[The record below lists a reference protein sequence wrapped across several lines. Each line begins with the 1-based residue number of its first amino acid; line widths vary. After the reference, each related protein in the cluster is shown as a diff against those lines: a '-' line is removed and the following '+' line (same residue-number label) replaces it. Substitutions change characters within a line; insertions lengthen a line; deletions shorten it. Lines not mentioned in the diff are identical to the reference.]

1 MKSKLTITVASI
13 LSVLTLVGVGFAAW
27 VISNPNVSADQ
38 NGTITAETVSD
49 KSYTLEAVIAEGDKI
64 VFGAPAKM
72 EAKNAWLTADA
83 KTQTEDLS
91 ATLTLTLKYKD
102 WNYVPK
108 NFSVTMNAKKDKGA
122 DTVFTSLRDGSYST
136 LTGTLEGKNFI
147 ANPKISYSKTNTADV
162 VTAEVVMNGT
172 ATEISKDYFNQNASN
187 PDGESD
193 EKTATLVITI
203 TFGWGTYFTVDGS
216 VVNPYTFY
224 NGKDYGKE
232 IGSEANTVLTAISNL
247 SNVSYT
253 VTIRGTTNTP
263 NVSGK

>member
-27 VISNPNVSADQ
+27 VIMNPSVSADQ

-49 KSYTLEAVIAEGDKI
+49 KSYTLEAKIDGGEI
-64 VFGAPAKM
+64 VFGAPENM
-72 EAKNAWLTADA
+72 NADKPWLTATG
-83 KTQTEDLS
+83 TQKEDLS

-102 WNYVPK
+102 WNYLPK
-108 NFSVTMNAKKDKGA
+108 NFSVTMNAKKDNGA

-172 ATEISKDYFNQNASN
+172 ATEISKDYFSQNASN

-253 VTIRGTTNTP
+253 VTISGTTN
-263 NVSGK
+263 VSGT

>member
-27 VISNPNVSADQ
+27 VISNPSVSADQ

-72 EAKNAWLTADA
+72 EANNAWLTADA
-83 KTQTEDLS
+83 RTQTEDLS

-102 WNYVPK
+102 WNYVPT
-108 NFSVTMNAKKDKGA
+108 NFSVTMKSKKGGVD
-122 DTVFTSLRDGSYST
+122 DNTVFTGLVST
-136 LTGTLEGKNFI
+136 YIT
-147 ANPKISYSKTNTADV
+147 NPKISYSKDDKTNTA
-162 VTAEVVMNGT
+162 EVAMNGA
-172 ATEISKDYFNQNASN
+172 ATEINKEAFSQNASN
-187 PDGESD
+187 PKGESD

-203 TFGWGTYFTVDGS
+203 TFGWGDHFKVGTEN
-216 VVNPYTFY
+216 VNPYVFY
-224 NGKDYGKE
+224 NQEGKTYEENHAD
-232 IGSEANTVLTAISNL
+232 ANTALTEISGL
-247 SNVSYT
+247 KDVSYT
-253 VTIRGTTNTP
+253 VTISGTTNTP

>member
-27 VISNPNVSADQ
+27 VISNPSVSADQ

-72 EAKNAWLTADA
+72 EANNAWLTADA
-83 KTQTEDLS
+83 ETQTEDLS

-102 WNYVPK
+102 WNYVPT
-108 NFSVTMNAKKDKGA
+108 NFSVTMKSKKGEA
-122 DTVFTSLRDGSYST
+122 NDTVFGNLVS
-136 LTGTLEGKNFI
+136 KNYI
-147 ANPKISYSKTNTADV
+147 TNPKISYPSGSTDTINDV
-162 VTAEVVMNGT
+162 EMNG
-172 ATEISKDYFNQNASN
+172 ATSTVTI
-187 PDGESD
+187 P
-193 EKTATLVITI
+193 KTAFPGYDDKDITNEKDVTLVITI

-224 NGKDYGKE
+224 NKKTYDKA
-232 IGSEANTVLTAISNL
+232 IGTEANTVLTAISGL
-247 SNVSYT
+247 KDVSYT
-253 VTIRGTTNTP
+253 VTISGIT